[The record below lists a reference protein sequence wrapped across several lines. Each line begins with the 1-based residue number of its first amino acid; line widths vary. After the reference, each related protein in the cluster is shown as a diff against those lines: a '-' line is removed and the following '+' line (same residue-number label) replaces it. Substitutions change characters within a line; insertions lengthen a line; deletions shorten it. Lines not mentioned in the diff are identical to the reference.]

1 MPTKSIKKP
10 EFKPKKNVNYRT
22 FEEYKKS
29 LLEMSPFQFSD
40 HYGELRMNIVNC
52 TICPDMVRAF
62 EFVKPIQFK
71 KLDIAIKERN
81 AEHAAASAAP
91 VALTEEEKLVASGS
105 HKWFCETEKCG
116 GKGQV
121 RQVWSVVPVE

>member
-1 MPTKSIKKP
+1 MP
-10 EFKPKKNVNYRT
+10 EFKPKKNVTYRT

-40 HYGELRMNIVNC
+40 HYGQLRVNIVNC
-52 TICPDMVRAF
+52 TICPDMIKAF
-62 EFVKPIQFK
+62 EFVKPIQDK
-71 KLDIAIKERN
+71 QLDIAIKELN
-81 AEHAAASAAP
+81 AERAAAYAAH
-91 VALTEEEKLVASGS
+91 VALSDEEKLVASGT

-121 RQVWSVVPVE
+121 RKVWSVVPVE